1 MIISKKSKKDMHI
14 RELNKRFNRRL
25 DLNITKFLAKE
36 SSIAMAKNIDNLYE
50 VIANE
55 KESQLCLTNPS

>member
-36 SSIAMAKNIDNLYE
+36 SSIAIAKNIDNLYE

-55 KESQLCLTNPS
+55 KRITTLSN